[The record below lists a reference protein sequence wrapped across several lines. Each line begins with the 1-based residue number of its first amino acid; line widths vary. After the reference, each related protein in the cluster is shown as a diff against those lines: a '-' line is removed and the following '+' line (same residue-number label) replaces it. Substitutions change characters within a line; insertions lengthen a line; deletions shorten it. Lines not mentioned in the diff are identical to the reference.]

1 MCERN
6 HNLCVSATLFW
17 RALRR
22 VCVHFNRSWSV
33 LVSGPA
39 VLPFHCRHEWGR
51 RRGEGEWKWGRGAIN
66 METRLSCWKRTG
78 STIGAFPLSKARISP
93 CLCPHECAHLW
104 MKSRPPPSSAPANQG
119 SRAREPS
126 NSGRGVGRE
135 QPIASRGF
143 LIWIFQLFFIHKK
156 RERRKV
162 RDGERE
168 GEKNSIHK
176 KPALARRVL
185 TCFLFF
191 FFCFFSSDELWELD
205 FVYLKHTTRLTEK
218 LIKHKWEGNSGTNHC
233 SDSWH

>member
-1 MCERN
+1 MREK
-6 HNLCVSATLFW
+6 AGG
-17 RALRR
+17 A
-22 VCVHFNRSWSV
+22 
-33 LVSGPA
+33 
-39 VLPFHCRHEWGR
+39 
-51 RRGEGEWKWGRGAIN
+51 GRGGGNKHGDSTFLLEAHGLDDWRI
-66 METRLSCWKRTG
+66 SSFKG
-78 STIGAFPLSKARISP
+78 SNFSLPLSAWMRSLMNEVSP
-93 CLCPHECAHLW
+93 
-104 MKSRPPPSSAPANQG
+104 SPPSSAPANQG

-135 QPIASRGF
+135 QPIAGRGF

-168 GEKNSIHK
+168 GKKNSIHK

-185 TCFLFF
+185 TCFLFSF
-191 FFCFFSSDELWELD
+191 FSSSDELRELD

-218 LIKHKWEGNSGTNHC
+218 LIKHKWGGNSGTNHC